1 MKKHVHTHKTRSGK
15 SSHSHK
21 HVHAPSASSKD
32 LLADQYKNL
41 KAGKPVIVGHAT
53 HGKMPHESIR
63 EVEYKGHNIIIRT
76 SYDIKI
82 DGKPLHGH
90 VYVDRGGMVST
101 HAMPTYSFA
110 STVDLVKK
118 LIDAFPTEFDRT
130 KGRP

>member
-21 HVHAPSASSKD
+21 HVHTPPASSKD

-53 HGKMPHESIR
+53 HGKMRHESIR
-63 EVEYKGHNIIIRT
+63 EVEYKGHNITIRT

-82 DGKPLHGH
+82 DGKRLQGH